1 MAVVRLA
8 AQLDLDY
15 RRRPPVLLGILKGGF
30 VFMADL
36 IRQMKTP
43 LQNIEFLQVAS
54 YGPGKIS
61 SGRPRMVKG
70 IPAKVISGRDV
81 IVVEDIV
88 DTGVT
93 TAFILDYLGRRRP
106 ASLEVCALL
115 DKPDRRQCQVS
126 VKYVGLLCLT
136 AFYWGTG
143 WTWPSVT
150 GSYRKS
156 TPLKK
161 ELARADLVWRSWILC
176 GTVAVV
182 AYTKDGR

>member
-15 RRRPPVLLGILKGGF
+15 RRRPPVLVGILKGGF

-115 DKPDRRQCQVS
+115 DKPGRRQCQVC
-126 VKYVGLLCLT
+126 VKYVGFTVPDRFLVGYGLDL
-136 AFYWGTG
+136 AQR
-143 WTWPSVT
+143 
-150 GSYRKS
+150 YR
-156 TPLKK
+156 
-161 ELARADLVWRSWILC
+161 ELPEIYALEEGVGPGGPRLA
-176 GTVAVV
+176 
-182 AYTKDGR
+182 